1 MTTIQAA
8 APPPETG
15 AATTPKP
22 GWGGKRPGA
31 GRQAPEIPGRKYGIS
46 LPGAEARR
54 LEAAAAAEGIRP
66 GAWIRR
72 AVLRALEALR

>member
-1 MTTIQAA
+1 MTT
-8 APPPETG
+8 TNRN
-15 AATTPKP
+15 
-22 GWGGKRPGA
+22 WGGKRPGA
-31 GRQAPEIPGRKYGIS
+31 GRPAPEIPGRKYGIS
-46 LPGAEARR
+46 LPGPEAHR